1 MKSISVSQK
10 IKILGA
16 LLFLSIF
23 SVILVTIYL
32 NQKNIKDATIVNIA
46 GKQRM
51 LTQKI
56 SKNIYFLFQT
66 KINSFSEMDNAIEE
80 FNYNLKT
87 LKDGNSLLNI
97 SKAPSDE
104 INSQLAKVEVLWHG
118 FEKNA
123 KEFKF
128 AILNNDIQKLNSI
141 LSYVTEMNPSL
152 LENVDKVVTLYTNY
166 IEEKTRYIK
175 YFQYASFSFLIIF
188 AFYAFIQL
196 KQIESHAREF
206 IEKYTSLKDTDINE
220 LEPIMMESEKEFS
233 VVNDSMNHFLNRVS
247 SAMEYSNK
255 ALEQSK
261 LASDK
266 LLDLTNEF
274 DDIISE
280 IENKSEVMKQIDI
293 SEDIAIESSENLL
306 KTTKKLNDL
315 KNQLDILLKNLK
327 K

>member
-1 MKSISVSQK
+1 
-10 IKILGA
+10 
-16 LLFLSIF
+16 
-23 SVILVTIYL
+23 
-32 NQKNIKDATIVNIA
+32 
-46 GKQRM
+46 
-51 LTQKI
+51 
-56 SKNIYFLFQT
+56 
-66 KINSFSEMDNAIEE
+66 
-80 FNYNLKT
+80 
-87 LKDGNSLLNI
+87 
-97 SKAPSDE
+97 
-104 INSQLAKVEVLWHG
+104 
-118 FEKNA
+118 
-123 KEFKF
+123 
-128 AILNNDIQKLNSI
+128 
-141 LSYVTEMNPSL
+141 MNPSL